1 MGWELSIFRAAKDAT
16 TCGDVWFHPGQ
27 LANYQ
32 VAVCIQVAVA
42 RHLCDTCLATHAKL
56 SMWLCKLYIRRN
68 VRKTISGESK
78 VTQRSENNPL
88 NTAKTKHSVVL
99 QVYKWKR
106 CRFKSLNLGSGRST
120 KRMASETRFFQFVGL
135 GNLKISGRFRATSPT
150 WSSWHSLP
158 GRKLQEPRSTRKINR
173 SSESSEFLP
182 SSFSEFLPKVD
193 QLGPSQ
199 RNSTNLTPRLASLLA
214 ILPWTRHLCRPCPGQ
229 GTFAV
234 LVILLQIVNHYL
246 RRTVPA
252 SLSLVKA
259 RTHEIEPCAV
269 IIWLA
274 WTFSKCFI
282 NSSCVVPWC
291 CSL

>member
-1 MGWELSIFRAAKDAT
+1 MGIVIFRAAKDAT

-214 ILPWTRHLCRPCPGQ
+214 ILPWTRHLCRPCHIASNSQPLPAQ
-229 GTFAV
+229 NCTSESESSKGTDTWNWALCCHHLTGLNFLEMLYQFILRGAV
-234 LVILLQIVNHYL
+234 VLQFVI
-246 RRTVPA
+246 
-252 SLSLVKA
+252 
-259 RTHEIEPCAV
+259 
-269 IIWLA
+269 
-274 WTFSKCFI
+274 FF
-282 NSSCVVPWC
+282 
-291 CSL
+291 